1 MRAIHAV
8 LILLSLV
15 LTAPSR
21 GQNSP
26 ESRATLAG
34 LQGVVVYV
42 DTLSSELPLKGI
54 TRDVLRLKVES
65 GLREAGIPVFHSPL
79 KAPLPGDP
87 VLYLGV
93 TTIFDEIERG
103 CVCGIR
109 LELTQTVRLH
119 RNPGYVVFGVPTWGV
134 GGVAR
139 YTKAWRDEMIEDVA
153 AFTSEFIDAYYRA
166 NPVVGE

>member
-1 MRAIHAV
+1 MRAIYTV
-8 LILLSLV
+8 VVLLSLV

-34 LQGVVVYV
+34 LKGVVVFV
-42 DTLSSELPLKGI
+42 DTLSSQLPLKGI
-54 TRDVLRLKVES
+54 TRDVLKLKIEG
-65 GLREAGIPVFHSPL
+65 GLRAAGIPVFYSPL
-79 KAPLPGDP
+79 ETPLPGNP

-103 CVCGIR
+103 CVCAIR

-139 YTKAWRDEMIEDVA
+139 YTKTWRDEMIEDVI
-153 AFTSEFIDAYYRA
+153 AFTSQFIDAYYRA
-166 NPVVGE
+166 NPVAGE